1 MANSFGG
8 SMATLGF
15 DDCVNIVVA
24 STPHPDWYTDDTSAS
39 TALFDL
45 GVVEAVD
52 QTHFKGLVNRKLK
65 AKGYKIDMAL
75 IVSAPPT
82 YVQDSAQSLFDNATA
97 Q

>member
-1 MANSFGG
+1 
-8 SMATLGF
+8 MATLGF

-24 STPHPDWYTDDTSAS
+24 STPHPDWYTDDTADT

-45 GVVEAVD
+45 GVVGAVD

-65 AKGYKIDMAL
+65 ARGYKIDMAL

-82 YVQDSAQSLFDNATA
+82 YVQDSAQSVFDNATA